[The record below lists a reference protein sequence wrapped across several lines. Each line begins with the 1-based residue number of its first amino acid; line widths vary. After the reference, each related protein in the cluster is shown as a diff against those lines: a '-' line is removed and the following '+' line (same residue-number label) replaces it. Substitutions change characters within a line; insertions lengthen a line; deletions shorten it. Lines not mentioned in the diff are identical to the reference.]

1 MFGNNN
7 ELAEGEVTGQGDVS
21 APCDITK
28 GWFAELIDSS
38 TFFDG
43 LVLFPGG
50 PLSNLIKRLYLP
62 LHSLLLQ
69 RFILNTLLEFSF
81 LGL

>member
-7 ELAEGEVTGQGDVS
+7 ELAEGEVTGQGEVS

-38 TFFDG
+38 TFCDG

-50 PLSNLIKRLYLP
+50 PLSDLI
-62 LHSLLLQ
+62 
-69 RFILNTLLEFSF
+69 
-81 LGL
+81 